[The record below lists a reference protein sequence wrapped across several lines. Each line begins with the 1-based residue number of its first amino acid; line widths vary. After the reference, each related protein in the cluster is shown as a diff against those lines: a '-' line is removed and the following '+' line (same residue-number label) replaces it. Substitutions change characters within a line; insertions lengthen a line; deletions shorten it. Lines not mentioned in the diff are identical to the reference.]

1 MAIHAGETAVNTQ
14 DFNMAPMIEEL
25 KALRK
30 DMRVGSTERA
40 EQSRQQINTI
50 RGIGAANA

>member
-1 MAIHAGETAVNTQ
+1 MK
-14 DFNMAPMIEEL
+14 PMIEEL